1 MKQLVAFLLLI
12 PLMAFGQRELSK
24 EADIHIVTC
33 GPSQYELYSA
43 FGHNAIRVKDSAN
56 GIDQIY
62 NYGVFNFNQPNFYL
76 NFAKGYLYY
85 RLAVTDYELFVNKYI
100 SEKRYIHEQVLNLTY
115 QQKQRLFDFL
125 QWNAKPENMRYYYD
139 YFYDNCAT
147 RIRDAV
153 KKTFGDTVTFDGSY
167 IQKDS
172 TIRELCD
179 LYLEHQPWGDFG
191 IDLALGLPMD
201 KTLTPYQYMFLP
213 EYIESG
219 FAHAY
224 IKRNGQQKP
233 LVEERVVTYKGGEQD
248 FDETFFTPTLTFS
261 LVLLLGLSLTY
272 SGYKTRKSLFWFDT
286 IVFSFIGLL
295 GWHFLGLWFLT
306 DHDAAAKNMHLLWA
320 IPLYLPLAFLLVK
333 KRPPFWLKTF
343 FQVTA
348 VIHFLTLITWPFLPQ
363 DLHDSLI
370 PFVVLLLIRTVMIQY
385 SLPNK
390 EKNFVTASR
399 SQ

>member
-1 MKQLVAFLLLI
+1 MKRLVALFLLI
-12 PLMAFGQRELSK
+12 PLITFGQRELSK

-33 GPSQYELYSA
+33 GPYQGELYSA
-43 FGHNAIRVKDSAN
+43 FGHNAIRVKDPSQD
-56 GIDQIY
+56 IDRIY

-85 RLAVTDYELFVNKYI
+85 RLAVMPYKPFKNNYI
-100 SEKRYIHEQVLNLTY
+100 SEKRYIHEQVLNLTND
-115 QQKQRLFDFL
+115 QKQRLFNFL
-125 QWNAKPENMRYYYD
+125 QWNAKPENRHYYYD

-167 IQKDS
+167 VQKDS

-201 KTLTPYQYMFLP
+201 KVLTPYQYMFLP

-219 FAHAY
+219 FDHAY
-224 IKRNGQQKP
+224 ILRNGQQKP
-233 LVEERVVTYKGGEQD
+233 LVEEKIITYKGEKRD
-248 FDETFFTPTLTFS
+248 FDKTFFTPTITFS
-261 LVLLLGLSLTY
+261 LVLLLGLFVSY
-272 SGYKTRKSLFWFDT
+272 IGYKKNRSMFWFDS
-286 IVFSFIGLL
+286 IVLSLIGLL
-295 GWHFLGLWFLT
+295 GWNFLGLWFLT
-306 DHDAAAKNMHLLWA
+306 DHEAAARNMHLLWA
-320 IPLYLPLAFLLVK
+320 IPVYFPLGLLLLRN
-333 KRPPFWLKTF
+333 RPPVWLSTF

-348 VIHFLTLITWPFLPQ
+348 IIHLLTLLTWFFLPQ

-370 PFVVLLLIRTVMIQY
+370 PFVVLLLVRTVWIQY
-385 SLPNK
+385 YLPK
-390 EKNFVTASR
+390 TQSHPHTG
-399 SQ
+399 